1 MKTRWVSLVLGG
13 LFGAVLI
20 AALYFPILKRRVKQT
35 AKPQPQIGRTGAQRI
50 DATTGPQFERAA
62 GEGQVVLG
70 FERRRWFLFRR

>member
-35 AKPQPQIGRTGAQRI
+35 AKLQPQTEEQARRELTQPTAS
-50 DATTGPQFERAA
+50 QFERAA
-62 GEGQVVLG
+62 RKGQVVLG
-70 FERRRWFLFRR
+70 VER